1 MKLDFMVGLGTDELG
16 WGQAGYDSVF
26 CMCVAVLQVQT
37 VPHKRLATMDST
49 EPHSSATLDA

>member
-1 MKLDFMVGLGTDELG
+1 MKLDVMVGLGTDELG

-26 CMCVAVLQVQT
+26 CMCVAVLQVQA